1 MDINEI
7 EENNLLLE
15 SLKEYEMTTDMTS
28 DERYSLH
35 EWVSEGHSP
44 YTNPYYISN
53 EKGYPMDYVAALQLS
68 EEIRIQRYEEL
79 SCFDEIKSEREDLK
93 VVNQTLK
100 TYIMQLQE
108 LLKTKQINYPKFEM
122 PDEIPF

>member
-1 MDINEI
+1 MDIKVS

-28 DERYSLH
+28 DERCSLH
-35 EWVSEGHSP
+35 EWVSEGYSP
-44 YTNPYYISN
+44 YTNPYHISN

-68 EEIRIQRYEEL
+68 EEIRIRRYEEL
-79 SCFDEIKSEREDLK
+79 SCFDEIKSERDDLK
-93 VVNQTLK
+93 VINQTLE